1 MNAKISA
8 LLTAAYQ
15 KKSSPVSDE
24 FLLCQASARP
34 LKCIKALSELYNVNE
49 SGTGTKQSI
58 DRINKKPT

>member
-15 KKSSPVSDE
+15 KSSPVSDE
-24 FLLCQASARP
+24 FLVCQASAQP